1 MYEYNPGSVEAVK
14 KNETITSNVRDQFQE
29 KYKNYNAENLAHVC
43 SCISWDCPM
52 IDSGE
57 CPFGNIECE
66 DITKQDWDT
75 ILGSN

>member
-1 MYEYNPGSVEAVK
+1 MYEYNLGSVEAVK
-14 KNETITSNVRDQFQE
+14 KNGTITNNVRDQFQE
-29 KYKNYNAENLAHVC
+29 KYKNYDAENLAHVC

-75 ILGSN
+75 ILWSN

>member
-1 MYEYNPGSVEAVK
+1 MYEYNPGSVEAIK
-14 KNETITSNVRDQFQE
+14 KDCTCPINVRDQFQE
-29 KYKNYNAENLAHVC
+29 KYKNYDAENLAHVC

-66 DITKQDWDT
+66 DITKQDWDV
-75 ILGSN
+75 ILGSK